1 MVMVAHIS
9 VPKVIG
15 DNTPS
20 SLSYRM
26 ITGVLREQLGYKGLV
41 VTDALNMG
49 AIANNYT
56 SETAAVMAVKA
67 GNDLLL
73 MPKDFKAA
81 AGAIINEVRN
91 GNISEE
97 RINESVRK
105 IVRAKL
111 YL

>member
-1 MVMVAHIS
+1 
-9 VPKVIG
+9 
-15 DNTPS
+15 
-20 SLSYRM
+20 
-26 ITGVLREQLGYKGLV
+26 
-41 VTDALNMG
+41 MG

-56 SETAAVMAVKA
+56 SEAAAVMAVKA

-97 RINESVRK
+97 RIDESVRK